1 MESHCLELVWKISI
15 ILMLENHTRMKR
27 NYEFSCLKLGIMKY
41 ELLFKYVMSV
51 EKNMSINHKSL
62 ATKRQGSRIR
72 SNNSYYGPR
81 VWYKSNYPST
91 KLYIQVEN
99 CLLRHKNIYPS
110 IEILSQYNIRFDSAS
125 INPDRIVREMN

>member
-1 MESHCLELVWKISI
+1 
-15 ILMLENHTRMKR
+15 
-27 NYEFSCLKLGIMKY
+27 MKY

-99 CLLRHKNIYPS
+99 CLLQYKNIYPS
-110 IEILSQYNIRFDSAS
+110 IEIYAYNIRFDSAS
-125 INPDRIVREMN
+125 INPGRIVRGMN

>member
-1 MESHCLELVWKISI
+1 
-15 ILMLENHTRMKR
+15 
-27 NYEFSCLKLGIMKY
+27 MKY

-99 CLLRHKNIYPS
+99 CLLQYKNIYTS